1 MFILLFII
9 INQPFLLIKPFFF
22 FRNLF
27 TRKQSARFEKQNDV
41 RWKLFGKVPL
51 GENLQKD
58 PKKMQKVFVE
68 FCVKINGEFM
78 ICV

>member
-1 MFILLFII
+1 MFVLLFII
-9 INQPFLLIKPFFF
+9 INQSTFFLNKTSFV
-22 FRNLF
+22 FRSLF

-58 PKKMQKVFVE
+58 PKKIQKVFVQ
-68 FCVKINGEFM
+68 FYVRINGE
-78 ICV
+78 

>member
-1 MFILLFII
+1 MFVLLFII
-9 INQPFLLIKPFFF
+9 INQSTFFLNKTSFV
-22 FRNLF
+22 FRSLF

-58 PKKMQKVFVE
+58 TKKIQKVFVQ
-68 FCVKINGEFM
+68 FYVRINGE
-78 ICV
+78 

>member
-1 MFILLFII
+1 MFVLLFII
-9 INQPFLLIKPFFF
+9 INQSTFFLNKTSFV
-22 FRNLF
+22 FRSLF

-58 PKKMQKVFVE
+58 PKK
-68 FCVKINGEFM
+68 I
-78 ICV
+78 

>member
-1 MFILLFII
+1 MFVLLFII
-9 INQPFLLIKPFFF
+9 INESTFFLNKTSFV
-22 FRNLF
+22 FRSLF

-58 PKKMQKVFVE
+58 PKKIQKVFVQ
-68 FCVKINGEFM
+68 FYVRINGE
-78 ICV
+78 

>member
-1 MFILLFII
+1 MFVLLFII
-9 INQPFLLIKPFFF
+9 INQSTFFLNKTSFV
-22 FRNLF
+22 FRSLF

-58 PKKMQKVFVE
+58 PKKTQKVFVQ
-68 FCVKINGEFM
+68 FYVRINGE
-78 ICV
+78 